1 MTDKKYT
8 AADMVIDTLKNNGVE
23 YVFGIPGAK
32 IDYLFNALIDDG
44 PELIVTR
51 HEQNAAMMAQG
62 IGRLTG
68 KPGVVLVTSG
78 PGVSNLTTG
87 LLTAT
92 SEGDPVLALGGQV
105 KRNDLLRLTHQSIDN
120 AALLKYSSKYSE
132 EVQDPESLSEVMTN
146 AIRIATSGK
155 NGASF
160 ISIPQDVIS
169 SPVESKAI
177 SLCQKPSLGVP
188 SEHDINDV
196 IEAIKNASF
205 PVLLAGMRSSS
216 AEETNA
222 IRKLVERT
230 NLLVVET
237 FQGAG
242 VISRELENHFF
253 GRVGLFRNQV
263 GDELLRKSD
272 LVVTIGYDP
281 IEYEASNWNKELDT
295 QIINID
301 EVQAEITNYMQPKK
315 ELIGNIAKTIE
326 MISDKVDEPF
336 INQQHLDE
344 LEQLRTHIDEE
355 TGIKATHEEGILHPV
370 EIIESMQKV
379 LTDDTTVTVDVGSHY
394 IWMARNFRSYNPRHL
409 LFSNGMQTLG
419 VALPWAISAALVRP
433 NTQVVS
439 VAGDGGF
446 LFSSQDLETAVR
458 KNLNIIQLIWNDGKY
473 NMVEFQE
480 EMKYKR
486 SSGVDFGPVDFVKY
500 AESFGAKGLRVTNQE
515 ELEAAIKEGYET
527 DGPVLIDIPVNY
539 KDNIKLSTN
548 MLPDVFN

>member
-23 YVFGIPGAK
+23 YVFGILGAK

-230 NLLVVET
+230 NLPVVET

>member
-1 MTDKKYT
+1 MAKENYS
-8 AADMVIDTLKNNGVE
+8 AADMVIDTLKNNNVD

-32 IDYLFNALIDDG
+32 IDYLFDVLEDDG

-68 KPGVVLVTSG
+68 KPGVALVTSG

-92 SEGDPVLALGGQV
+92 SEGDPVLAIGGQV
-105 KRNDLLRLTHQSIDN
+105 KRNDLLRLTHQAVDN
-120 AALLKYSSKYSE
+120 AALLKSSTKYSA

-146 AIRIATSGK
+146 AIRTATSGK

-169 SPVESKAI
+169 SQVQSKAI
-177 SLCQKPSLGVP
+177 DLPEKPHLGVP
-188 SEHDINDV
+188 TDEEVNEV
-196 IEAIKNASF
+196 LQAIKDAKF

-216 AEETNA
+216 EKETEA
-222 IRKLVERT
+222 IRKFVEKT
-230 NLLVVET
+230 SLPVVET

-242 VISRELENHFF
+242 VISRELEDHFF

-263 GDELLRKSD
+263 GDELLRKAD
-272 LVVTIGYDP
+272 LVVAIGYDP

-295 QIINID
+295 EIISID
-301 EVQAEITNYMQPKK
+301 EVHAEITNYLRPKK
-315 ELIGNIAKTIE
+315 ELVGNIAGTIQMMSE
-326 MISDKVDEPF
+326 KVSEP
-336 INQQHLDE
+336 IIDQKHLDDLEE
-344 LEQLRTHIDEE
+344 LRANIIEA
-355 TGIKATHEEGILHPV
+355 TGIKYEHEDGILHPV
-370 EIIESMQKV
+370 EIINTMQKT

-394 IWMARNFRSYNPRHL
+394 IWMARKFRSYNPRHL

-419 VALPWAISAALVRP
+419 VALPWAIAAALVRP

-446 LFSSQDLETAVR
+446 LFSGQDLETAVR
-458 KNLNIIQLIWNDGKY
+458 KKLNIIQLIWNDGKY

-486 SSGVDFGPVDFVKY
+486 AAGVAFGPVDYVKY
-500 AESFGAKGLRVTNQE
+500 AESFGAKGIRVTSPE

-527 DGPVLIDIPVNY
+527 EGPVLIDIPVNY

-548 MLPDVFN
+548 MLPDSLN